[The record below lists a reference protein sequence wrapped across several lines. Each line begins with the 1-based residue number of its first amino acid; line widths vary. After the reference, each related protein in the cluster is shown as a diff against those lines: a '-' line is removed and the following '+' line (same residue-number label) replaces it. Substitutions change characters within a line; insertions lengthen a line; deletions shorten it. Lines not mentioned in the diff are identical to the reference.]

1 LTGSPPTVIIRKF
14 RCIANDLSIASN
26 KEHTMAGIYTREIA
40 QTPQTVKISNGKVR
54 PALWLVVVIS
64 SVVNVVTSITIGSIL
79 ISNAFGLIALVGIA
93 ALINDHYRNR
103 RR

>member
-1 LTGSPPTVIIRKF
+1 
-14 RCIANDLSIASN
+14 
-26 KEHTMAGIYTREIA
+26 MAGIYNTQETT
-40 QTPQTVKISNGKVR
+40 QTPQAVKIPNGKIR

-64 SVVNVVTSITIGSIL
+64 SVINVVASITIGSIL
-79 ISNAFGLIALVGIA
+79 VSNAFGLIALVGIA